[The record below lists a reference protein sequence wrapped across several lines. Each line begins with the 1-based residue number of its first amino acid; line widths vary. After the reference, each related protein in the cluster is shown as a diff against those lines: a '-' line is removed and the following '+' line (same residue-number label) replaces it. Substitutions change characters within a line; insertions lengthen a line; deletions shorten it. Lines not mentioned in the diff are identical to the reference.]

1 MIMSR
6 KKKRRK
12 SKPEIGRPLGSGRG
26 KYGRGKA
33 SYPAPVR
40 LKWREDYY
48 IYKKGLSR
56 SQAHKKAVTRARTKR
71 RKK

>member
-1 MIMSR
+1 MTMSR
-6 KKKRRK
+6 KKGRSKRK
-12 SKPEIGRPLGSGRG
+12 AKMGRPPGSGRG
-26 KYGRGKA
+26 KYAGRKA

-48 IYKKGLSR
+48 KYKKDLSP
-56 SQAHKKAVTRARTKR
+56 SEAHKKAVSRAKPKR